1 VSNLAFPAISPI
13 FRRYSRCPLEWRSTS
28 LIGKKEIS
36 MKIFAIFLGLIV
48 LAGVILFAVSWM
60 TAAELKVG
68 DAAPDFSLTGSDG
81 KTYKLADYRG
91 KQAVV
96 LAWFPKAF
104 TPGCTSE
111 CKAFAEGG
119 KKLRQFDVVYFT
131 VSVDDAEK
139 NKKFAESVKADYP
152 ILSDPEGKT
161 AREYGVTDAVKK
173 WASRWTY
180 FIGQDGKIL
189 YIDKNVDAARH
200 ADDVVKKLE
209 ELGVAKK

>member
-1 VSNLAFPAISPI
+1 MFQSSVK
-13 FRRYSRCPLEWRSTS
+13 
-28 LIGKKEIS
+28 GKPS
-36 MKIFAIFLGLIV
+36 MKIFAILLGLITLVGV
-48 LAGVILFAVSWM
+48 LLFAVSWM

-68 DAAPDFSLTGSDG
+68 DEAPDFSLAGSDG
-81 KTYKLADYRG
+81 NAHKLADYRG

-119 KKLRQFDVVYFT
+119 EKLRQFDIAYFT
-131 VSVDDAEK
+131 VSVDDSEQ
-139 NKKFAESVKADYP
+139 NKEFAKSVSADYP

-161 AREYGVTDAVKK
+161 ARAYGVTDAVKK
-173 WASRWTY
+173 WASRWT
-180 FIGQDGKIL
+180 FIIGKDGKIL
-189 YIDKNVDAARH
+189 YIDKKVAPASH
-200 ADDVVKKLE
+200 ADDIVKKLE